1 MNGDDFRTFL
11 VLLGLD
17 VTSLKEQGINPT
29 AVRPALP
36 TDLQQR
42 AAVLAW
48 LAERIA
54 ENTDDLGGLNTYQQ
68 VLEAAELAYHE
79 FQRDGEQRKI

>member
-17 VTSLKEQGINPT
+17 VAALKEKGINP
-29 AVRPALP
+29 AAARPALP
-36 TDLQQR
+36 TDSQQR

-68 VLEAAELAYHE
+68 VLEAAEMAYRD
-79 FQRDGEQRKI
+79 FQREGEQLKV